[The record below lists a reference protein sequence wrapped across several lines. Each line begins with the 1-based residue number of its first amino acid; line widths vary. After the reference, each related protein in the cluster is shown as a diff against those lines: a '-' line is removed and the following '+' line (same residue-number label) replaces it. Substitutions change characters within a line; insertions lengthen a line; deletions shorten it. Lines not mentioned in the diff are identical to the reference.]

1 VPTWLLA
8 GACVLLLLGVGIAV
22 FRFRQQIFGANAIQ
36 TKGETG
42 VYKIPLR
49 VYMNAQFFFWIK
61 ICGG

>member
-1 VPTWLLA
+1 MAA
-8 GACVLLLLGVGIAV
+8 GWCLCVATVGCGYSRVSFSATN
-22 FRFRQQIFGANAIQ
+22 FGANAIQ